1 MDITQISLDL
11 SNKSQHTDL
20 GIELWLDQCK
30 FFDHVIG
37 TGSHHVVH
45 EFEEQ
50 DGPHALHIVLK
61 NKLAAHTQIDDQGHI
76 ISDAVINVNNIKI
89 DGIDITQ
96 IVYQLSQYI
105 HDTNG
110 KNTMAVHQFYGDL
123 GCNGKV
129 ELNFTAPVYLWML
142 ENI

>member
-1 MDITQISLDL
+1 
-11 SNKSQHTDL
+11 
-20 GIELWLDQCK
+20 
-30 FFDHVIG
+30 
-37 TGSHHVVH
+37 
-45 EFEEQ
+45 
-50 DGPHALHIVLK
+50 
-61 NKLAAHTQIDDQGHI
+61 
-76 ISDAVINVNNIKI
+76 VINVNNIKI